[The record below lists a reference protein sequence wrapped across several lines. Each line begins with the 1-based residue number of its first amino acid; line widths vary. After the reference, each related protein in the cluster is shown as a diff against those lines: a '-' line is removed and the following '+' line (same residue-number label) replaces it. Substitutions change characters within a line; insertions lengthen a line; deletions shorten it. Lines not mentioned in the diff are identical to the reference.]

1 MELPDIPF
9 HAHPFPENTVQSEI
23 ADWLLCLWDKE
34 L

>member
-1 MELPDIPF
+1 MELLDIPF
-9 HAHPFPENTVQSEI
+9 HVNPFPQNIVQSEI